1 MQSLI
6 RKGLAANEELFA
18 GLDRSDALRVANSD
32 RRARPAIKNKL
43 FRAKIIKQASS
54 RLGTMCQPPPASEAD
69 LTDLALRLCERH
81 GIAPRVTAALAIEAR
96 PRREDW

>member
-6 RKGLAANEELFA
+6 RKGLAANEELLA

-43 FRAKIIKQASS
+43 FRAKIKQASS

-69 LTDLALRLCERH
+69 LTDLALRMCERH
-81 GIAPRVTAALAIEAR
+81 GIAPRVTAALAIEAG

>member
-6 RKGLAANEELFA
+6 RKGLAANEELLA

-43 FRAKIIKQASS
+43 LRAKIKQASS
-54 RLGTMCQPPPASEAD
+54 RLGTICQPPLASEAD
-69 LTDLALRLCERH
+69 LTDLALRMCEWH

-96 PRREDW
+96 PRREGW